1 MNYCVLDLEMN
12 QPSNRIIEIGAVC
25 FNSRSGKILS
35 SFNKR
40 AKLPDGELLNPDIT
54 KLTGITEEDLG
65 VACSLSHALTF
76 LDFWAVAHGCSRN
89 MATWGTDYW
98 LVKEACRAESISFPW
113 KNFLNVKE
121 MATLLRAALP
131 NTNKKQ
137 RGGLASAIEAFGLKF
152 EGEPHRALVDAENTA
167 MLMDRMLA
175 GTRLMRAASGLL
187 GPEHK

>member
-12 QPSNRIIEIGAVC
+12 QPSNRIIEVGAVC
-25 FNSRSGKILS
+25 FNSRSGKITS
-35 SFNKR
+35 RFSQYV
-40 AKLPDGELLNPDIT
+40 KLPDGELLNPDIT
-54 KLTGITEEDLG
+54 KLTGITEKDLAAARAIDL
-65 VACSLSHALTF
+65 VQYNLA
-76 LDFWAVAHGCSRN
+76 FWAGANGCSRN

-98 LVKEACRAESISFPW
+98 ILKEVYRATDPQFHFPW

-131 NTNKKQ
+131 NKKQ

-152 EGEPHRALVDAENTA
+152 EGEPHRALADAENTA

-175 GTRLMRAASGLL
+175 GTRLMRAASDLL
-187 GPEHK
+187 GPED